1 MTTLVIADDHQL
13 LREGLSAVLDAQPDL
28 TVVGQ
33 AGDGRAA
40 IEAGAR
46 LRPDV
51 LIVDLVMPGGLSGI
65 DVVREVKE
73 RFPRVRMIVVSM
85 HSTEEYVLAALRGGA
100 LGYVLKDAGTD
111 VLVQA
116 IHTVLTGRRYLCSP
130 LSERAIEVYLGGT
143 DVAPLDPSD
152 MLSSREREILRLVA
166 EGKTNAEIGEKL
178 FLSARTVET
187 HRAALMHK
195 IGFKNP
201 IDLVRYALRHGLLPA
216 EE

>member
-1 MTTLVIADDHQL
+1 MTSIVIADDHQL
-13 LREGLSAVLDAQPDL
+13 LREGLSAVLDSQPDL
-28 TVVGQ
+28 KVVGQ
-33 AGDGRAA
+33 AADGRAA
-40 IEAGAR
+40 IEAVAR

-100 LGYVLKDAGTD
+100 LGYVLKDAGAD
-111 VLVQA
+111 VLIQA
-116 IHTVLTGRRYLCSP
+116 IHTVLAGRRYLCSP
-130 LSERAIEVYLGGT
+130 LSERAIEVYLGGA

-152 MLSSREREILRLVA
+152 MLSTREREILGLVA

-195 IGFKNP
+195 MGFKNP
-201 IDLVRYALRHGLLPA
+201 IDLVRYALRHGLLSA